1 LTVLGRFS
9 RRNWTGTQNPIAE
22 LRLLVVYCRSRNIN
36 KTSRTFMP
44 SPILVRRSA
53 AFLMALTA
61 VTVATT
67 ATAATY
73 NYVNWATA
81 DASGGTASGT
91 IDLGDGGAS
100 ITVTFTATTGDAGT
114 GSFYGAQVGGT
125 GTNYWTPAST
135 YQSSQVENAPP
146 TSDIIQLAGGQN
158 ETYTVRLSQ
167 PIVDPIMAIV
177 SLGAGGAPTTYN
189 FNSPFT
195 IVSQGTDMWGGS
207 STALTQLPNNVLQGE
222 EGSGIIQFIGT
233 YAQFSWT
240 VPTPETWHGFT
251 FGVLTS
257 RALYDGGGPDGSQ
270 IVIGGDASS
279 DAPGKG
285 AHDAAAGGN
294 AGSGG
299 AAGSG
304 GGAGDKGGAAGSA
317 GGAAGKGGNAGSGG
331 GAGEKGGVAGSGG
344 AGGTNTITTTSKS
357 SGCGCETASAGANG
371 ALTLLVVL
379 VGVAG
384 LSSRRRIRAPMEGRS
399 GANPR

>member
-1 LTVLGRFS
+1 
-9 RRNWTGTQNPIAE
+9 
-22 LRLLVVYCRSRNIN
+22 
-36 KTSRTFMP
+36 MP
-44 SPILVRRSA
+44 SPTLVRRST
-53 AFLMALTA
+53 AFLIALTA

-73 NYVNWATA
+73 NYVNWTTA
-81 DASGGTASGT
+81 DVSGGTASGT

-100 ITVTFTATTGDAGT
+100 VTVTFTATTGDAGT
-114 GSFYGAQVGGT
+114 GNFYGAQVGGM

-146 TSDIIQLAGGQN
+146 TPDIIQLAGGQN
-158 ETYTVRLSQ
+158 ETYTLRLSQ

-177 SLGAGGAPTTYN
+177 SLGASGAPTTYN

-195 IVSQGTDMWGGS
+195 IVSQGTDMWGGGS
-207 STALTQLPNNVLQGE
+207 AALTQLPNNVLQGE
-222 EGSGIIQFIGT
+222 EGSGVIQFIGT

-279 DAPGKG
+279 DAGKG
-285 AHDAAAGGN
+285 THDAGAGGA

-299 AAGSG
+299 AAGE
-304 GGAGDKGGAAGSA
+304 GGAAGSGGAAGA
-317 GGAAGKGGNAGSGG
+317 GGAAGKGGAAGSGG
-331 GAGEKGGVAGSGG
+331 GAGEKGGAAGSGG
-344 AGGTNTITTTSKS
+344 AGGTNTTTTTSKS
-357 SGCGCETASAGANG
+357 SGCGCETASGANG
-371 ALTLLVVL
+371 ALTLLMVL
-379 VGVAG
+379 VGLAALLG
-384 LSSRRRIRAPMEGRS
+384 RRRIRGPMEGRS
-399 GANPR
+399 GAKRR